1 MPMKLLAKNLFERD
15 FGVTTDTR
23 TDSIVERL
31 LSDGAIQQDQLDRA
45 LRIRERMEEPV
56 PLTEVLVR
64 LGLVTHQQ
72 IDKLLHEQRRSLPI
86 EEILVSQGALSREEY
101 DESCRIAEAHGR
113 LLRDVLLE
121 RGSVSERQYLL
132 ALSEKHELPF
142 VDLDVGMVDRK
153 LLRQFSLKYLRER
166 KVVPLMREDDRV
178 VCAISDP
185 LSASLLGELRTV
197 FESDIGIA
205 VAPTEQIEAVLEILS
220 TLDKGDRPIPSS
232 VTAGLSYHE
241 IDPGQDRD
249 NISEIVDL
257 LIARAIRERASDI
270 HIEPM
275 GSKLRVRFRIDGAL
289 IRITDL
295 PKEYGPRMTS
305 RIKVL
310 AEADI
315 SEKRRHQDG
324 RIFVL
329 CDSKEVD
336 LRASF
341 YVTVHGENTVLRI
354 LDRTKNLLDLEDLGF
369 APRMLRRYVD
379 DVLESSSGIL
389 LVTGPTGSGKTT
401 TLYSSVAYVN
411 EPTKKVITCEDPVEY
426 VIDGISQC
434 SVNEKV
440 GPTFGDTLRAIV
452 RQDPDIIVL
461 GEIRDPTSAKT
472 AVESALTGHKVFST
486 FHTEDAASA
495 VLRLVE
501 MKVEPY
507 MVASTLSAILAQRLV
522 RKICPDCREEYKPG
536 ARELRLV
543 GVAREDIA
551 GFRFMKGSGCDNCMG
566 TGYHGRVGIYE
577 LLLLTD
583 TMKEAVMSHAPTHE
597 LRNLAA
603 KDAGYVSLLEDG
615 IAKVLEDQTTFEEI
629 LDNAPRTVTPRR
641 IPEIQNAIGGG
652 HSGRGG
658 DS

>member
-1 MPMKLLAKNLFERD
+1 
-15 FGVTTDTR
+15 
-23 TDSIVERL
+23 
-31 LSDGAIQQDQLDRA
+31 
-45 LRIRERMEEPV
+45 MEEPV

-72 IDKLLHEQRRSLPI
+72 VDKLLHEQRRSLPV
-86 EEILVSQGALSREEY
+86 EEILLSQGILSREEHQ
-101 DESCRIAEAHGR
+101 ESFRIAEEEDR
-113 LLRDVLLE
+113 PQRDVLLE
-121 RGSVSERQYLL
+121 RGSVSERQYLQ
-132 ALSEKHELPF
+132 ALCEKHEFPF
-142 VDLDVGMVDRK
+142 VDLDVGMVDNK

-166 KVVPLMREDDRV
+166 KVVPLMRENERV
-178 VCAISDP
+178 ACAISDP
-185 LSASLLGELRTV
+185 LNEGLLEELRTV

-205 VAPTEQIEAVLEILS
+205 VTPTDQIEAVLEILS
-220 TLDKGDRPIPSS
+220 TLDKGDRPVASS
-232 VTAGLSYHE
+232 ITAGLSYHE
-241 IDPGQDRD
+241 LDPGQDRD

-257 LIARAIRERASDI
+257 LIARGIREGASDI

-275 GSKLRVRFRIDGAL
+275 GSKLRIRFRIDGAL
-289 IRITDL
+289 VRITDL
-295 PKEYGPRMTS
+295 PKEYGPRITS

-315 SEKRRHQDG
+315 SERRRHQDG

-329 CDSKEVD
+329 CDSTEVD

-369 APRMLRRYVD
+369 APGMLSRYMD
-379 DVLESSSGIL
+379 NVLESSSGIL
-389 LVTGPTGSGKTT
+389 MVTGPTGSGKTT
-401 TLYSSVAYVN
+401 TLYSSVKYVN
-411 EPTKKVITCEDPVEY
+411 QPTKKVITCEDPVEY

-440 GPTFGDTLRAIV
+440 GPTFADTLKSIV

-501 MKVEPY
+501 MRVEPY
-507 MVASTLSAILAQRLV
+507 LVASTLSAILAQRLV
-522 RKICPDCREEYKPG
+522 RRICPDCKDDYKPG

-543 GVAREDIA
+543 GVAREDIT
-551 GFRFMKGSGCDNCMG
+551 GFRFAKGKGCDKCMG
-566 TGYHGRVGIYE
+566 TGYRGRVGIYE

-583 TMKEAVMSHAPTHE
+583 AMKEAVMNHAPTHE
-597 LRNLAA
+597 LRNLAVRTE
-603 KDAGYVSLLEDG
+603 GYVSLLEEG
-615 IAKVLEDQTTFEEI
+615 IAKVLQGMTTFEEI
-629 LDNAPRTVTPRR
+629 LDNAPRTVLPRR
-641 IPEIQNAIGGG
+641 IPEIQNVVGGG
-652 HSGRGG
+652 HAGTGG
-658 DS
+658 ES